1 MDFFFQISLF
11 ELFQQKN
18 LILTFVL
25 FSFLMIKLRMSP
37 HHSKSGTHLKSPSKM
52 QVRLDTWFML
62 RVVFLKPDVV
72 IFPGQTQ
79 QYLSCRCALKTCERF
94 PTIFYCAT
102 PCSNIGHHSRCY
114 VAFSVLHDNVF
125 WKFVVSIPIKR
136 SYVLSCG
143 HNTTQLPSHYST
155 NGWAT
160 KYHVGT
166 QAFPTPP
173 FQGTTWP
180 CVI

>member
-1 MDFFFQISLF
+1 MDFFQISLF

-18 LILTFVL
+18 LILSFAL

-62 RVVFLKPDVV
+62 EILFSKTWCND
-72 IFPGQTQ
+72 FPQAK
-79 QYLSCRCALKTCERF
+79 L
-94 PTIFYCAT
+94 
-102 PCSNIGHHSRCY
+102 SNICLVTVLSRPVKSFPLY
-114 VAFSVLHDNVF
+114 PSVQHPEPTLDITVDVTLPFSALHDNVF
-125 WKFVVSIPIKR
+125 WKFVVSIPIKK

-143 HNTTQLPSHYST
+143 HNTTQLPSHYTT

-160 KYHVGT
+160 KYRVGT

-173 FQGTTWP
+173 VQGTTWP